1 MFALKAVLE
10 WREGFDAIFC
20 CQSFCATSKS
30 LKSWTR
36 FKIAS
41 EFRIYVQSAFR
52 IDGEAKRRQETES
65 LRRIGD
71 SFRKV
76 VVVGGDSDLWT
87 DEDGIAYVG
96 VIPFLSDERILSNV
110 MS

>member
-1 MFALKAVLE
+1 M
-10 WREGFDAIFC
+10 
-20 CQSFCATSKS
+20 
-30 LKSWTR
+30 
-36 FKIAS
+36 
-41 EFRIYVQSAFR
+41 
-52 IDGEAKRRQETES
+52 
-65 LRRIGD
+65 RRIGD